1 MFAGGVKIWW
11 TIENPSDVQSLQND
25 IDRQS
30 TWSQGALMRFITD
43 KCAVL
48 RLQPRQAKDSN
59 VQYQLNNELLRYV
72 NHKRDLGVIV
82 DETLKPHRQCEK
94 YTFDNESQKGIIY

>member
-1 MFAGGVKIWW
+1 MYRSDEWGLTGLGAKIYSLLAIHKCLLLKQAYAVMFAGGVKIWR
-11 TIENPSDVQSLQND
+11 TIENTSDVQNLQND

-48 RLQPRQAKDSN
+48 RL
-59 VQYQLNNELLRYV
+59 
-72 NHKRDLGVIV
+72 
-82 DETLKPHRQCEK
+82 
-94 YTFDNESQKGIIY
+94 